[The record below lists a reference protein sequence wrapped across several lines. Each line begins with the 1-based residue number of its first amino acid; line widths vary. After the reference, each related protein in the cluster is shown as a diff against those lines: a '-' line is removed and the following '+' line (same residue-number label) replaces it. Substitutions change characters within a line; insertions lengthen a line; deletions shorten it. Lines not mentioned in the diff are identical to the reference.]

1 MARGKFQKSRRG
13 KLSKGATMLLAVA
26 LVLTFAAG
34 GTLAYLAV
42 TGGTVT
48 NTFQAAQVSCQV
60 NPDGTVKNTS
70 NVDAYI
76 RAAATAN
83 WMDSDGNIYAANV
96 GWTVAG
102 TNWTQGNDG
111 FYYYQNRVTPGDET
125 SVLAVTPSSSAT
137 DVPSEYS
144 LKWVIVAEA
153 LQADGIADSAV
164 EAWSQAPGNG

>member
-1 MARGKFQKSRRG
+1 M
-13 KLSKGATMLLAVA
+13 
-26 LVLTFAAG
+26 
-34 GTLAYLAV
+34 
-42 TGGTVT
+42 
-48 NTFQAAQVSCQV
+48 
-60 NPDGTVKNTS
+60 
-70 NVDAYI
+70 DAYI

-164 EAWSQAPGNG
+164 EAWSNAPGIG

>member
-60 NPDGTVKNTS
+60 NTDGTVTNTS

-76 RAAATAN
+76 RATATVN
-83 WMDSDGNIYAANV
+83 WMDGSGNVYAKNV
-96 GWTVAG
+96 DFNINEGNGWTKSG
-102 TNWTQGNDG
+102 D
-111 FYYYQNRVTPGDET
+111 FYYYNGRVAPNDVTG
-125 SVLAVTPSSSAT
+125 VLKVTYNTGEAPAAGYEAT
-137 DVPSEYS
+137 V
-144 LKWVIVAEA
+144 VIVAEA

>member
-60 NPDGTVKNTS
+60 NSNGTVKNTS

-76 RAAATAN
+76 RATATVN
-83 WMDSDGNIYAANV
+83 WMDGSGNIYAKNIIFSIEDAN
-96 GWTVAG
+96 GWTKSG
-102 TNWTQGNDG
+102 D
-111 FYYYQNRVTPGDET
+111 FYYYSGRVAPNDVTGVL
-125 SVLAVTPSSSAT
+125 SVNYNAGEAPAAGYEAT
-137 DVPSEYS
+137 V
-144 LKWVIVAEA
+144 VIVAEA
-153 LQADGIADSAV
+153 LQADGIATDPV
-164 EAWSQAPGNG
+164 TAWSNAPGNG

>member
-1 MARGKFQKSRRG
+1 MARGKYQKTRRG

-42 TGGTVT
+42 SGGTVT

-60 NPDGTVKNTS
+60 NTDGTVKNTS

-76 RAAATAN
+76 RATATVN
-83 WMDSDGNIYAANV
+83 WMDGSGNVYAKNVDFNINEGNGWTKGSDGF
-96 GWTVAG
+96 
-102 TNWTQGNDG
+102 
-111 FYYYQNRVTPGDET
+111 FYHDRVTPGNT
-125 SVLAVTPSSSAT
+125 TGVLDVTFTQGEAPAT
-137 DVPSEYS
+137 GYKATV
-144 LKWVIVAEA
+144 VIVAEA

-164 EAWSQAPGNG
+164 EAWSNAPGNG